1 MDAITSVLKD
11 WDKEV
16 LQDSSLVYDSKKLV
30 NQLNNII
37 PVFGEYGLKYNTD
50 ALDSSSDWSLLN
62 DNSIYV
68 FKDLGK
74 NAPAL
79 GNNKKGI
86 LIVVGEKSNEAQFV
100 FTPHQMMYKTE
111 GAWQRLLNTDD
122 LQNIVNSY
130 VKTSDTDNWQK
141 QKIFAD
147 NDWKLTSCPQGTDF
161 GKFLQSSSVPVGFS
175 IVRDNNKSYD
185 FMTIKESTSWI
196 YAISMVGSADSSQ
209 LCTYRILN
217 NVNQGYQYYKDMNG
231 VADAGFLYKADGR
244 LKWSL
249 LAGEGK
255 DFSKEVHDYIA
266 ANKPATAFYVQ
277 YGTAGL
283 PVSNSSA
290 RGLILPSHDGVGIAL
305 IIGNN
310 GEFYVGQADGNDP
323 KKTTNW
329 WKVPN
334 TDELEQHSLEK
345 WNYRHRVYVPSGGDT
360 LKAVAGEVSKGQGS
374 FTFWANPGALNIPFS
389 DPISK
394 NVGWRGTVLHDYDS
408 ERAEILWNSANGKMG
423 ITTISGAD
431 TAPSWNN
438 VRLLT
443 QRSQL
448 VSTDDLND
456 IKYPGDYTFGATK
469 PKNAPDGATAW
480 SYMHVISS
488 TDLEDG
494 DTSRALQIVFI
505 DSHFVGNAKGE
516 TDYLG
521 YTRTWS
527 GSPATWSPWIPFGQ
541 TDSGWVDIISTDP
554 SKWIGYTNWNTS
566 PSSIVARA
574 RKNNHMVAIDTW
586 FTNRVAMQLNVFD
599 EITVAKLPSGFE
611 PTRDQRQVM
620 QGSSNNTWLLLIKH
634 TGEVQ
639 MARYSQD
646 GVVDAGRWLSGTM
659 TYMAD

>member
-30 NQLNNII
+30 NQLNSII

-111 GAWQRLLNTDD
+111 GAWQKLLNTDD
-122 LQNIVNSY
+122 LQNIVNNY
-130 VKTSDTDNWQK
+130 VKTSDTANWQK

-147 NDWKLTSCPQGTDF
+147 NDWKLTSCPKGTDF
-161 GKFLQSSSVPVGFS
+161 GKFLQSSSVPIGFS
-175 IVRDNNKSYD
+175 IVRDNNKYLN
-185 FMTIKESTSWI
+185 FMTIKESSDWI
-196 YAISMVGSADSSQ
+196 YAIGMIQSTDSSQ
-209 LCTYRILN
+209 LCTYRILKGID
-217 NVNQGYQYYKDMNG
+217 QGYQYYKDMDG
-231 VADAGFLYKADGR
+231 VADAGFLYNADGSS
-244 LKWSL
+244 KWSL
-249 LAGEGK
+249 FASEGK
-255 DFSKEVHDYIA
+255 DFSKEVYDYIA
-266 ANKPATAFYVQ
+266 ASKPATAFYVQ
-277 YGTAGL
+277 AGTPGL
-283 PVSNSSA
+283 PVTTSA
-290 RGLILPSHDGVGIAL
+290 RGLILPSHDGIGVAL
-305 IIGNN
+305 MVGNN
-310 GEFYVGQADGNDP
+310 GEFYVGHADSNWT
-323 KKTTNW
+323 KKTTAW
-329 WKVPN
+329 YKVPN
-334 TDELEQHSLEK
+334 TTEFEQHSLEK
-345 WNYRHRVYVPSGGDT
+345 WDYHHRFYT
-360 LKAVAGEVSKGQGS
+360 IAGEDVLATIAEEVKKGHGS
-374 FTFWANPGALNIPFS
+374 FTFWVGVGAINLPFTK
-389 DPISK
+389 DPTVK
-394 NVGWRGTVLHDYDS
+394 NVGWRGTVLTDYDVKG
-408 ERAEILWNSANGKMG
+408 AEILWISTEGRIG
-423 ITTISGAD
+423 ISGLSGAN
-431 TAPSWNN
+431 TTPKWSFAKLIS
-438 VRLLT
+438 

-456 IKYPGDYTFGATK
+456 ITWSGDFAFGSTK
-469 PKNAPDGATAW
+469 PKNAPDGVGAW
-480 SYMHVISS
+480 SYLHVISS
-488 TDLEDG
+488 ADRMDANTNMV
-494 DTSRALQIVFI
+494 LQMVFR
-505 DSHFVGNAKGE
+505 DSYSVGNAEGE
-516 TDYLG
+516 TKYLG

-527 GSPATWSPWIPFGQ
+527 GSPSSWSPWVPFGQ
-541 TDSGWVDIISTDP
+541 TDSGWVDIISVDP
-554 SKWIGYTNWNTS
+554 SKWIGYTNWNTN

-574 RKNNHMVAIDTW
+574 RKNNHVVAIDTW

-599 EITVAKLPSGFE
+599 EITIAKLPSGFE

-620 QGSSNNTWLLLIKH
+620 QGSSNNTWLLTVKN

-646 GVVDAGRWLSGTM
+646 NIVDAGRWFSGTM

>member
-30 NQLNNII
+30 NQLNNVI

-111 GAWQRLLNTDD
+111 GAWQKLLNTDD
-122 LQNIVNSY
+122 LQNIVNNY
-130 VKTSDTDNWQK
+130 VKTSDTANWQK

-147 NDWKLTSCPQGTDF
+147 NGWALTSCPKGTDF
-161 GKFLQSSSVPVGFS
+161 GSFLQSSSVPLGFS
-175 IVRDNNKSYD
+175 IVRDNNKGYD
-185 FMTIKESTSWI
+185 FMTIKESSDWI
-196 YAISMVGSADSSQ
+196 YAISMIGSTDSSQ
-209 LCTYRILN
+209 LCTYRILKGA
-217 NVNQGYQYYKDMNG
+217 NQGYQYYKDMDG
-231 VADAGFLYKADGR
+231 VADAGFLYNADGS
-244 LKWSL
+244 LKWSMF
-249 LAGEGK
+249 ASEGK
-255 DFSKEVHDYIA
+255 DFSQEVYNYIA

-277 YGTAGL
+277 SGTIGL
-283 PVSNSSA
+283 PVSSSA
-290 RGLILPSHDGVGIAL
+290 RGLILPSHDGIGVAL
-305 IIGNN
+305 MIGNN
-310 GEFYVGQADGNDP
+310 GAFYVGQADRSFPEN
-323 KKTTNW
+323 TTNW
-329 WKVPN
+329 YKVPN
-334 TDELEQHSLEK
+334 TTEFEQHSLEK
-345 WNYRHRVYVPSGGDT
+345 WDYHHRLYVPSGSDT
-360 LKAVAGEVSKGQGS
+360 LKAVAGEVSKGHGS
-374 FTFWANPGALNIPFS
+374 FTFWANAGAINIPFN
-389 DPISK
+389 DPTSK
-394 NVGWRGTVLHDYDS
+394 NVGWRGTVLVDNDVKG
-408 ERAEILWNSANGKMG
+408 AEILWNSSDGRMGFSTLNNANTSTPEWSSIK
-423 ITTISGAD
+423 
-431 TAPSWNN
+431 
-438 VRLLT
+438 LLT
-443 QRSQL
+443 QRSPL

-456 IKYPGDYTFGATK
+456 IKYSGDFTFGDTK
-469 PKNAPDGATAW
+469 PNNAPDGVRAW
-480 SYMHVISS
+480 SYMHVISF
-488 TDLEDG
+488 TDKMNSG
-494 DTSRALQIVFI
+494 TTMVLQMVFR
-505 DSHFVGNAKGE
+505 DSHLVGNATGE

-527 GSPATWSPWIPFGQ
+527 GTPSSWSPWVPFGQ
-541 TDSGWVDIISTDP
+541 TDSGWVDVTSADT
-554 SKWIGYTNWNTS
+554 SKWIGYTNWNTN
-566 PSSIVARA
+566 PSNIVARA
-574 RKNNHMVAIDTW
+574 RKNNHVVSIDTW

-599 EITVAKLPSGFE
+599 EITIAKLPSGFE

-620 QGSSNNTWLLLIKH
+620 QGSSNNTWLLTVKK

-646 GVVDAGRWLSGTM
+646 GTVDAGRWFSGTM